1 MPPPAMRLSV
11 LSAFVGSPDA
21 RYITTLVSKKLPGIC
36 LFAVEFEIGGQ
47 AATKS
52 AKTVQQVF
60 AAGPARYRQL
70 ARICDV
76 DLDIVTPLQR
86 QQLHPRGGKKDG
98 KGISPIF
105 DTPGPSREIQI

>member
-47 AATKS
+47 AATKG
-52 AKTVQQVF
+52 AKTVSQGF

-70 ARICDV
+70 ARICDG
-76 DLDIVTPLQR
+76 DLDFVTLLQR
-86 QQLHPRGGKKDG
+86 QHLHHAGWETDRNA
-98 KGISPIF
+98 ILPIF
-105 DTPGPSREIQI
+105 DSHGSIR